1 MKILQVTN
9 FFKPSWEAGGSTRVA
24 YEISKKLIER
34 GHDVTVYTTDG
45 FKSKLNVKKN
55 KPVDV
60 DGIRTYYFRSLSSY
74 LAREMVLP
82 IPYYLPIVARK
93 EIRDFDVIH
102 IHEHRMVLAV
112 VIHHYAKK
120 YGIPYVLQAHGSV
133 VPYTQ
138 KKRRAKNIIGQFFG
152 YRILKD
158 ASKVIALTKTEAEQY
173 KKMGVDEDKIEIVPN
188 GIDLSEY
195 ENLPRRGEF
204 RRKYSIGDD
213 EKMVLYVGRLHR
225 NKGIDLLVKAFAYL
239 SKESDNI
246 RLVLVGPDEGY
257 QSPLED
263 CIKELKV
270 DDKVLFT
277 GFVSNEEK
285 MVAFVDADVFVTPS
299 FSGFPVTFLEAC
311 ACGVP
316 IITTSKGDTLDW
328 IHDKVGYV
336 MEYDKDRLQHAIF
349 KVLSDER
356 LRRIFGERG
365 KKLVREEFG
374 WSGVVEKLEKVYEG
388 III

>member
-24 YEISKKLIER
+24 YKISKKLVER
-34 GHDVTVYTTDG
+34 GHEVTVYTTDG
-45 FKSKLNVKKN
+45 FKSKLNVEKN

-82 IPYYLPIVARK
+82 IPYYLPIVARR
-93 EIRDFDVIH
+93 ELRDFDVIH
-102 IHEHRMVLAV
+102 IHEHRMMLAV
-112 VIHHYAKK
+112 VVHHYAKK
-120 YGIPYVLQAHGSV
+120 CGVPYVLQAHGSV

-138 KKRRAKNIIGQFFG
+138 KGQRFKNIVGQFFG
-152 YRILKD
+152 YKILKD
-158 ASKVIALTKTEAEQY
+158 ASKVIALTRTEAEQY
-173 KKMGVDEDKIEIVPN
+173 KKIGANDEKITIIPN
-188 GIDLSEY
+188 GIDPSDY
-195 ENLPRRGEF
+195 DSLPGRGEF
-204 RRKYSIGDD
+204 RRKYSIGAD
-213 EKMVLYVGRLHR
+213 EKTVLYVGRLHR
-225 NKGIDLLVKAFAYL
+225 NKGIDLLVKAFADL
-239 SKESDNI
+239 VKELDDV
-246 RLVLVGPDEGY
+246 RLVIVGPDDGY
-257 QSPLED
+257 RSPLED

-285 MVAFVDADVFVTPS
+285 IAAFVDADVFVTPS